1 MEDLLKTLEALAEEV
16 KALRSKVAPEYRLL
30 SDTEASVRFGIPV
43 RKIASLRL
51 SAQGPRAAVDGKDAL
66 VSESEWIAF
75 FQRQEKSK
83 GVRQ

>member
-1 MEDLLKTLEALAEEV
+1 MEDLIKTLSALTEEV
-16 KALRSKVAPEYRLL
+16 KSLRAKVQPEYRLL
-30 SDTEASVRFGIPV
+30 NDAEASVRFGLPL

-51 SAQGPRAAVDGKDAL
+51 SAQGPRAAVDGKDAI
-66 VSESEWIAF
+66 VSESEWVAF